1 MRAASGMSATLAP
14 IVTVSEA
21 TISQAGASP
30 VTIRGGIVTGAVI
43 GMNAV
48 TWASAPSGASS
59 TANATKNATRIVSV
73 SGVIDDWSSSW
84 RGTSAPAQ
92 ANAQA

>member
-1 MRAASGMSATLAP
+1 MRAASGISATLAP
-14 IVTVSEA
+14 IVIASEA
-21 TISQAGASP
+21 TTSHAGASP

-43 GMNAV
+43 GMKAV
-48 TWASAPSGASS
+48 TWAIVPSGSLS
-59 TANATKNATRIVSV
+59 TAKATKKATRIVRV
-73 SGVIDDWSSSW
+73 SGVIVDWSSSW

>member
-1 MRAASGMSATLAP
+1 MRAASGISATLAP
-14 IVTVSEA
+14 IVTASEA
-21 TISQAGASP
+21 AISQAGASP

-43 GMNAV
+43 GMKAV
-48 TWASAPSGASS
+48 TWASVPSGASS

-73 SGVIDDWSSSW
+73 SGVIDDCSSSW
-84 RGTSAPAQ
+84 RGTSAPAH